1 MTDQDTEARESSK
14 TPDVRTTE
22 QRNPES
28 AEIDAFTSAQIV
40 ELMNAEDAKVISAV
54 QAEADNI
61 ARAVDAVAGAF
72 KKDFRLR
79 R

>member
-22 QRNPES
+22 QRNSES